1 MNLREAQTQISVL
14 IGKRAEAINIL
25 HRLEKVEDRYN
36 PKIIAEINA
45 YKQAIEELSKE
56 LNRLEVEKGALLE
69 AEEAARKEY
78 IAALNAYD
86 EIYGR
91 FPNAEKEAAEL
102 LKRYAKHV
110 EAARRAREILMAK
123 MTALAAVSGAYL
135 PIPPQIGHAWREYAR
150 EYAYEIEH
158 KGGD

>member
-1 MNLREAQTQISVL
+1 MNLKEAQAQTAAL

-25 HRLEKVEDRYN
+25 HRLEKVDDRYN

-45 YKQAIEELSKE
+45 YRQAVEELSKE

-78 IAALNAYD
+78 VAALNAYD
-86 EIYGR
+86 ELYGR

-110 EAARRAREILMAK
+110 EAAQRAREILMSK
-123 MTALAAVSGAYL
+123 MSTLAAVSGAYL
-135 PIPPQIGHAWREYAR
+135 PIPPQIGHAWREYAK
-150 EYAYEIEH
+150 EYAFEIEH
-158 KGGD
+158 RGGD

>member
-25 HRLEKVEDRYN
+25 HRLEKVEDRFN
-36 PKIIAEINA
+36 PKIIAEING

-69 AEEAARKEY
+69 AEEAARREY
-78 IAALNAYD
+78 VAALNAYD
-86 EIYGR
+86 ELYGR

-150 EYAYEIEH
+150 EYAFEIEH

>member
-14 IGKRAEAINIL
+14 IGKRAEAINVL

-36 PKIIAEINA
+36 PRIIAEINA

-56 LNRLEVEKGALLE
+56 LNRLEVEKGALME

-78 IAALNAYD
+78 VAALAAYD
-86 EIYGR
+86 ELFGR
-91 FPNAEKEAAEL
+91 FPNAEKEAGEL

-110 EAARRAREILMAK
+110 EAAQRAREILMTK

-150 EYAYEIEH
+150 EYAFAIER
-158 KGGD
+158 GGD

>member
-1 MNLREAQTQISVL
+1 MNLREAQTQISIL
-14 IGKRAEAINIL
+14 IGKRADAINVL

-36 PKIIAEINA
+36 PKIIAEITG

-56 LNRLEVEKGALLE
+56 IYRLEVERGALLE

-91 FPNAEKEAAEL
+91 FPNAEKEAGEL
-102 LKRYAKHV
+102 LKRYAKIT
-110 EAARRAREILMAK
+110 EAAEKARSIVLEK
-123 MTALAAVSGAYL
+123 MNALTAVAGGFL
-135 PIPPQIGHAWREYAR
+135 PLPPAPSHAWRTYAKD
-150 EYAYEIEH
+150 YAFEIER
-158 KGGD
+158 GGD

>member
-14 IGKRAEAINIL
+14 IGKRADAINVL
-25 HRLEKVEDRYN
+25 HRLEKVDDRYN
-36 PKIIAEINA
+36 PKIIAEING
-45 YKQAIEELSKE
+45 YKQAVEELSRE
-56 LNRLEVEKGALLE
+56 LDRLEVEKGALLE

-78 IAALNAYD
+78 VAALAAYD
-86 EIYGR
+86 ELYGR
-91 FPNAEKEAAEL
+91 FPNAEKEAGEL

-110 EAARRAREILMAK
+110 EAAQRAREILMTK

-150 EYAYEIEH
+150 EYAFEIEH

>member
-1 MNLREAQTQISVL
+1 MNLRELQASIANI

-25 HRLEKVEDRYN
+25 HRLEKVDDRYN
-36 PKIIAEINA
+36 PKIIAEING

-69 AEEAARKEY
+69 AEEAARREY
-78 IAALNAYD
+78 VAALNAYD
-86 EIYGR
+86 ELYGR

-150 EYAYEIEH
+150 EYAFEIEH

>member
-1 MNLREAQTQISVL
+1 MNLKEVQAQTAAL

-25 HRLEKVEDRYN
+25 HRLEKVEDRFN
-36 PKIIAEINA
+36 PKIISEING

-78 IAALNAYD
+78 ITALAAYD
-86 EIYGR
+86 ELYGR
-91 FPNAEKEAAEL
+91 FPNAEKEAGEL

-110 EAARRAREILMAK
+110 EAAQRAREILMTK

-150 EYAYEIEH
+150 EYAFEIEH
-158 KGGD
+158 RGGD

>member
-1 MNLREAQTQISVL
+1 MNLKEVQAQTAAL

-36 PKIIAEINA
+36 PKIISEINA
-45 YKQAIEELSKE
+45 YKQAVEELSKE

-69 AEEAARKEY
+69 AEEAARREY
-78 IAALNAYD
+78 VAALNAYD

-102 LKRYAKHV
+102 LKRYAKITD
-110 EAARRAREILMAK
+110 AAEKARSIVLEK
-123 MTALAAVSGAYL
+123 MNALTAVAGGFL
-135 PIPPQIGHAWREYAR
+135 PIPPAPSHAWSTFAKEYAF
-150 EYAYEIEH
+150 EIDH
-158 KGGD
+158 RGGD

>member
-1 MNLREAQTQISVL
+1 MNLKEVQAQTAAL

-25 HRLEKVEDRYN
+25 HRLENVEDRYN
-36 PKIIAEINA
+36 PKIIAEING

-86 EIYGR
+86 ELFGR

-102 LKRYAKHV
+102 LERYAKHV
-110 EAARRAREILMAK
+110 EAAQRAREILMSK
-123 MTALAAVSGAYL
+123 MSTLAAVSGAYL

-150 EYAYEIEH
+150 EYAFEIEH

>member
-14 IGKRAEAINIL
+14 IGKRAEAVD
-25 HRLEKVEDRYN
+25 RLNRLTTVEDRFN
-36 PKIIAEINA
+36 PANIAEINA

-69 AEEAARKEY
+69 AEEAARREY
-78 IAALNAYD
+78 VAALNAYD
-86 EIYGR
+86 ELYGR

-102 LKRYAKHV
+102 LKRYSKHV
-110 EAARRAREILMAK
+110 DEARRAREILMTK
-123 MTALAAVSGAYL
+123 MTALAAVSGAYV
-135 PIPPQIGHAWREYAR
+135 PIPPQIGHAWREYAK
-150 EYAYEIEH
+150 EYAFEIEH

>member
-1 MNLREAQTQISVL
+1 MNLKEAQAQTAALIS
-14 IGKRAEAINIL
+14 KRAEAINVL

-36 PKIIAEINA
+36 PRIISEING
-45 YKQAIEELSKE
+45 YKQAIEELSRE
-56 LNRLEVEKGALLE
+56 LDRLEVEKGALLE

-78 IAALNAYD
+78 VAALNAYD
-86 EIYGR
+86 ELFGR

-123 MTALAAVSGAYL
+123 MTALAAVSGAYV

-150 EYAYEIEH
+150 EYAFEIER
-158 KGGD
+158 GGE

>member
-14 IGKRAEAINIL
+14 IGKRADAINIL
-25 HRLEKVEDRYN
+25 HRLEKVDDRYN
-36 PKIIAEINA
+36 PKIIAEING
-45 YKQAIEELSKE
+45 YRQAVEELSRE
-56 LNRLEVEKGALLE
+56 LDRLEVEKGALLE

-91 FPNAEKEAAEL
+91 FPNAEKEAGEL

-110 EAARRAREILMAK
+110 EAARRARETLMSK

-150 EYAYEIEH
+150 EYAFEIEH

>member
-1 MNLREAQTQISVL
+1 MNLREAQAQISVL
-14 IGKRAEAINIL
+14 IGKRADAINVL
-25 HRLEKVEDRYN
+25 HRLEKVDDRYN
-36 PKIIAEINA
+36 PKIIAEING

-69 AEEAARKEY
+69 AEEAARREY
-78 IAALNAYD
+78 VAALNAYD

-123 MTALAAVSGAYL
+123 MTALAAVSGAYV
-135 PIPPQIGHAWREYAR
+135 PIPPQIGHAWREYAK
-150 EYAYEIEH
+150 EYAFEIEH
-158 KGGD
+158 RGGE

>member
-36 PKIIAEINA
+36 PKIIAEING
-45 YKQAIEELSKE
+45 YRQAVEELSKE

-91 FPNAEKEAAEL
+91 FPNAEKEAGEIR
-102 LKRYAKHV
+102 KRYAKITD
-110 EAARRAREILMAK
+110 AAEKARSIVLEK
-123 MTALAAVSGAYL
+123 MNALTAVAGGFL
-135 PIPPQIGHAWREYAR
+135 PIPPAPAHAWREYAK
-150 EYAYEIEH
+150 EYAFEIER
-158 KGGD
+158 GGE

>member
-36 PKIIAEINA
+36 PKIIAEING

-69 AEEAARKEY
+69 AEEAARREY
-78 IAALNAYD
+78 VAALNAYD
-86 EIYGR
+86 ELYGR
-91 FPNAEKEAAEL
+91 FPNAEKEAGEL
-102 LKRYAKHV
+102 LKRYAKITD
-110 EAARRAREILMAK
+110 AAEKARSIVLEK
-123 MTALAAVSGAYL
+123 MNALTAVAGGFL
-135 PIPPQIGHAWREYAR
+135 PIPPAPSHAWSTFAKEYAF
-150 EYAYEIEH
+150 EIEH
-158 KGGD
+158 RGGD

>member
-1 MNLREAQTQISVL
+1 MNLKEAQAQTAAL

-78 IAALNAYD
+78 VAALNAYD

-91 FPNAEKEAAEL
+91 FPNAEKEAGEIR
-102 LKRYAKHV
+102 KRYAKITD
-110 EAARRAREILMAK
+110 AAEKARSIVLEK
-123 MTALAAVSGAYL
+123 MNALTAVAGGFL
-135 PIPPQIGHAWREYAR
+135 PIPPAPSHAWRTFAKDYAF
-150 EYAYEIEH
+150 EIE
-158 KGGD
+158 KGGE

>member
-1 MNLREAQTQISVL
+1 MNLKEVQAQTAAL

-56 LNRLEVEKGALLE
+56 LNRLEVEKGALME

-78 IAALNAYD
+78 VAALAAYD
-86 EIYGR
+86 ELFGR
-91 FPNAEKEAAEL
+91 FPNAEKEAGEL

-110 EAARRAREILMAK
+110 EAARRAREILMTK
-123 MTALAAVSGAYL
+123 ITALAAVSGAYV

-150 EYAYEIEH
+150 EYAFEIEH

>member
-1 MNLREAQTQISVL
+1 MNLKEVQAQTAAL

-25 HRLEKVEDRYN
+25 HRLEKVEDRFN
-36 PKIIAEINA
+36 PKIIAEING

-78 IAALNAYD
+78 VAALNAYD

-102 LKRYAKHV
+102 LERYAKITD
-110 EAARRAREILMAK
+110 AAEKARSIVLEK
-123 MTALAAVSGAYL
+123 MNALTAVAGGFL
-135 PIPPQIGHAWREYAR
+135 PLPPSPSHAWREYAK
-150 EYAYEIEH
+150 EYAYEIAH
-158 KGGD
+158 RT

>member
-14 IGKRAEAINIL
+14 IGKRAEAINVL
-25 HRLEKVEDRYN
+25 HRLEKVDDRYN

-78 IAALNAYD
+78 VAALNAYD

-110 EAARRAREILMAK
+110 EAARRAREILMSK

-135 PIPPQIGHAWREYAR
+135 PIPPQIGHAWREYAK
-150 EYAYEIEH
+150 EHSFEIER
-158 KGGD
+158 GGE